1 MHDVPVFDRVA
12 PIYDALL
19 PGTAREPLDDG
30 LSYAERDL
38 STLVDLGGGT
48 GRAARALAHEP
59 IVFDGSQGMLRKARN
74 QGMAAIRG
82 DVRHL
87 PFPDASLDAVISVDA
102 VHHFPAVPTVVEDV
116 FRTLAVGGV
125 FVVREFDP
133 DTLRGTALV
142 AGERL
147 VGFASTF
154 YTVDE
159 LDGVLDAA
167 GFDTI
172 VEERGFVYTLVGV
185 KPDPK

>member
-12 PIYDALL
+12 PIYDVLL
-19 PGTAREPLDDG
+19 PGTDREPLDDG

-48 GRAARALAHEP
+48 GRAARALPHDP
-59 IVFDGSQGMLRKARN
+59 IVFDGSQGMLRKARTH
-74 QGMAAIRG
+74 GMPAIRG
-82 DVRHL
+82 DVRDL
-87 PFPDASLDAVISVDA
+87 PFPDRSLDAVISVDA
-102 VHHFPAVPTVVEDV
+102 VHHFPAVPRVVEEV
-116 FRTLAVGGV
+116 FRSLAEGGV

-133 DTLRGTALV
+133 DTVRGTALV

-147 VGFASTF
+147 VGFGSTF

-159 LDGVLDAA
+159 FDGVLEAA

-172 VEERGFVYTLVGV
+172 VEERGFVYTIVGV
-185 KPDPK
+185 KRDPE